1 MARTARTRR
10 ALAAAAGALEAE
22 RLDGYNY
29 AFLDELSKK
38 AIRRALLKGVA
49 IPGYQVPFGSR
60 ELPIARGWGTGGLQI
75 TLSLVG
81 PGDVLKVI
89 DQGADE
95 GVNAVNIRRLV
106 ERTSPGVE
114 TTLDTGEATLIQT
127 RHRIPEQPLREDQIM
142 IFQVPQP
149 EPLRNVEWREA
160 ETRRMHAEADY
171 SRIWVALYEDV
182 VQNGR
187 VTQYAGY
194 PVMVNDRHVMAPS
207 PIPKWD
213 VPKLAHGAVPLPVRG
228 RPREADLRRAA
239 ADQRGAALLR
249 GLPVRRRELRRA
261 ALRPLRQRQHLPRLA
276 ARRAGRQRLRLL
288 GRQLVRHGAERV
300 ASGGRVPPMTST
312 PDCSSRANERPR
324 TGIAASLCAPS
335 TATPSLRVDGLTKLF
350 GPAARP
356 A

>member
-1 MARTARTRR
+1 MHTTTNGTNGVHGSNGASGAVQ
-10 ALAAAAGALEAE
+10 AAPAASLE
-22 RLDGYNY
+22 GYNY

-38 AIRRALLKGVA
+38 AVRRALLKGVA

-81 PGDVLKVI
+81 PGDVVKVI

-106 ERTSPGVE
+106 ERTSPGVQ
-114 TTLDTGEATLIQT
+114 TTLDTSEATLIQT

-187 VTQYAGY
+187 VTKYAGY

-213 VPKLAHGAVPLPVRG
+213 VPKLHMAPYLSLFGAGREKRIYAVPPLTSVVPLSFDDYPFAVESFDGRVCARCGSPQTYLVSLPDEQGGSVYVCSDSNWCDTALERVG
-228 RPREADLRRAA
+228 SSDLRAA
-239 ADQRGAALLR
+239 GDKEAQ
-249 GLPVRRRELRRA
+249 
-261 ALRPLRQRQHLPRLA
+261 
-276 ARRAGRQRLRLL
+276 
-288 GRQLVRHGAERV
+288 
-300 ASGGRVPPMTST
+300 S
-312 PDCSSRANERPR
+312 
-324 TGIAASLCAPS
+324 
-335 TATPSLRVDGLTKLF
+335 
-350 GPAARP
+350 
-356 A
+356 

>member
-1 MARTARTRR
+1 MPTTTNGTNGVHGTN
-10 ALAAAAGALEAE
+10 GALHPTTSDATPSSDH
-22 RLDGYNY
+22 LAGYNY

-38 AIRRALLKGVA
+38 AVRRALLKGVA

-75 TLSLVG
+75 TLSMVG
-81 PGDVLKVI
+81 PDDVLKVI

-114 TTLDTGEATLIQT
+114 TTLNTAEATLIQT
-127 RHRIPEQPLREDQIM
+127 RHRIPEQPLRADQTI

-160 ETRRMHAEADY
+160 ETRRMHGEADY

-187 VTQYAGY
+187 VTRYAGY
-194 PVMVNDRHVMAPS
+194 PVMVNHRHVMAPS

-213 VPKLAHGAVPLPVRG
+213 IPKLHMAPHLSLFGAGREKRIYAVPPLTSVVPLSFEDYPFAVESFDGRRCARCDSPETYLVSLPDERG
-228 RPREADLRRAA
+228 GSIYICSDSNWCDSVLAGGA
-239 ADQRGAALLR
+239 RGK
-249 GLPVRRRELRRA
+249 GQGTTDEEV
-261 ALRPLRQRQHLPRLA
+261 
-276 ARRAGRQRLRLL
+276 
-288 GRQLVRHGAERV
+288 GA
-300 ASGGRVPPMTST
+300 
-312 PDCSSRANERPR
+312 
-324 TGIAASLCAPS
+324 
-335 TATPSLRVDGLTKLF
+335 
-350 GPAARP
+350 
-356 A
+356 

>member
-1 MARTARTRR
+1 MLTTTNGSHPP
-10 ALAAAAGALEAE
+10 AAAAPADHLE
-22 RLDGYNY
+22 GYNY

-38 AIRRALLKGVA
+38 AVRRALLKGVA

-114 TTLDTGEATLIQT
+114 TTLDTAEATVIQT
-127 RHRIPEQPLREDQIM
+127 RHRIPEQPLREDQLIV
-142 IFQVPQP
+142 FQVPQP
-149 EPLRNVEWREA
+149 EPLRNVEWREV

-171 SRIWVALYEDV
+171 SRMWVALYEDV

-187 VTQYAGY
+187 VTRYAGY
-194 PVMVNDRHVMAPS
+194 PVMVNGRHVMAPS

-213 VPKLAHGAVPLPVRG
+213 VPKLHMAPYLSLFGAGREKRIYAVPPLTSVVPLSFDDYPFAVESFDG
-228 RPREADLRRAA
+228 RDC
-239 ADQRGAALLR
+239 
-249 GLPVRRRELRRA
+249 
-261 ALRPLRQRQHLPRLA
+261 
-276 ARRAGRQRLRLL
+276 ARCGSPNTYLVSCPDERAGASTSARTAA
-288 GRQLVRHGAERV
+288 GATALDEREWRV
-300 ASGGRVPPMTST
+300 ASARRRVGR
-312 PDCSSRANERPR
+312 
-324 TGIAASLCAPS
+324 
-335 TATPSLRVDGLTKLF
+335 
-350 GPAARP
+350 
-356 A
+356 

>member
-1 MARTARTRR
+1 MTNGTN
-10 ALAAAAGALEAE
+10 GAHIAPDATPPDHLE
-22 RLDGYNY
+22 GYNY

-38 AIRRALLKGVA
+38 AVRRALLKGVA

-106 ERTSPGVE
+106 ERTSPGVK
-114 TTLDTGEATLIQT
+114 TTLDTAEATLIQT
-127 RHRIPEQPLREDQIM
+127 RHRIPEQPLREDQVM

-149 EPLRNVEWREA
+149 EPLRNVEWRET

-187 VTQYAGY
+187 VTRYAGY
-194 PVMVNDRHVMAPS
+194 PVMVNGRHVMAPS

-213 VPKLAHGAVPLPVRG
+213 VPKLHMAPYLSLFGAGREKRIYAVPPLTSVVPLSFDDYPFAVENFDGRDCARCGSPNTYLVSLPNEQGGSVYVCS
-228 RPREADLRRAA
+228 DSSWC
-239 ADQRGAALLR
+239 DAAL
-249 GLPVRRRELRRA
+249 
-261 ALRPLRQRQHLPRLA
+261 
-276 ARRAGRQRLRLL
+276 
-288 GRQLVRHGAERV
+288 ERV
-300 ASGGRVPPMTST
+300 ASGELRHGEAERGEEGTRGRR
-312 PDCSSRANERPR
+312 D
-324 TGIAASLCAPS
+324 GASLKEIG
-335 TATPSLRVDGLTKLF
+335 R
-350 GPAARP
+350 
-356 A
+356 